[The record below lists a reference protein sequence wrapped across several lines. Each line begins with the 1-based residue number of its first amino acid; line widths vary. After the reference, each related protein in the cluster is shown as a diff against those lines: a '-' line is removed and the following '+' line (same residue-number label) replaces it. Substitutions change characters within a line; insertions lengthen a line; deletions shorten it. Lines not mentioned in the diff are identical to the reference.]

1 MKEENP
7 IIRVFSGTE
16 MEVKLLKAEL
26 ELIGIVGLIQ
36 NDFNS
41 GMMAGFFGGSPS
53 AVDLYVLESDL
64 EKAESFIRE
73 FSKLNN

>member
-1 MKEENP
+1 
-7 IIRVFSGTE
+7 
-16 MEVKLLKAEL
+16 L